1 VKTLRTL
8 LALSALPV
16 AAADISGAWK
26 LEGNIADVRINR
38 VCTIKQAGN
47 KLSGGCKNQ
56 MNELSLTGEVNG
68 NNVTWSYDADYQ
80 GQKLTLVFKG
90 ALETDTAIKGSIT
103 SEGVAGSF
111 TATKQ

>member
-1 VKTLRTL
+1 MKSLNSL
-8 LALSALPV
+8 LALIALPL

-26 LEGNIADVRINR
+26 LEGNVADVRINR
-38 VCTIKQAGN
+38 ICTIKQAGN
-47 KLSGGCKNQ
+47 KLTGACKNQ

-68 NNVTWSYDADYQ
+68 NNITWSYDADYQ

-90 ALETDTAIKGSIT
+90 ALEADAAIKGSIT
-103 SEGVAGSF
+103 TEGASGNF